1 MDTIAS
7 PEYDFT
13 HNLITDR
20 NEYFRQ
26 KAIEQQNHI
35 VNFAQCATRTSEALV
50 WTYRT
55 TNCDVISVITTSTI
69 TKEGKMRD
77 IHIRPQEVKRLG
89 HLTPSV
95 LIIFWSCSSV
105 YLTRLKPPSIKLA
118 QKDLLGNSPYDIG
131 LSVDVVK
138 KTKKMNQLLHQEKKE
153 FMAKLN
159 VTRFVRSKL
168 ELDATTKIQAIYRGY
183 YVRKNFGEIRHYLV
197 TNSMIRANIRSFLN
211 HHGYA
216 TMGLARYTK
225 ERQALRHFC
234 ATLIQTAF
242 RCLLSRKCLRRLKYD
257 RKQLKRVQA
266 ALVIQARVRG
276 ISSRARV
283 KALIEKRRI
292 ILYRLSVIKIQAAL
306 RGMFG
311 RRKVWRR
318 RYRLY
323 VLAARIIQSWYR
335 AKYSRRMA
343 NHIKHI
349 MHLRRTNRGAL
360 MMQKVVRRFL
370 SVRRV
375 ARIRLRRLHVLI
387 FTWVTRIQC
396 LVRKFLARVNT
407 GKRRRIVRDRLAEE
421 KRLQEES
428 EMAQLAAKLQAENRA
443 LLDSADIYLQAREG
457 NTVGVEDIFKGLMG
471 GEPLQVT
478 DTNADGDTLLTIAA
492 AYGNVDLLRKCI
504 LWGFDVNHRNN
515 EGLTAIMVAAKANHL
530 SAFQYLLSFY
540 KSSEVAT
547 PEPVDTALQTDE
559 NKAEEGGNVPL
570 SSESA
575 ESVVEGDASPPVAVD
590 VSKKTESSTAD
601 GPILLLEQEDIGFLL
616 VTAAANAAIADLTML
631 QALLLQGFDVNTPSQ
646 AGMTAIHAICEIG
659 HVEGFKLLSV
669 KFKAKIE
676 GLDELGQSPLHK
688 ASSSSL
694 QIVQWIL
701 GLDPEFHTYMSEQS
715 RLSSIQTPDGDGKDC
730 LLIAALSGQSEI
742 LELMDGIVS
751 AAGSSGLSK
760 RQSRLDSHNAEN
772 ESDEISWSPQ
782 DISKTMQLVSSGN
795 IFCLHRVLESGFE
808 LDWQQEE
815 DGLTMALAASSRGD
829 IDVANLLLQRGADFS
844 LVDSVGRNCMHYA
857 ALHGQNASEFIAH
870 LLSHPAAGSCRVTK
884 ALLIAADSDGN
895 TPFHL
900 AAEEGTEIN
909 VDLLAAEIFPEVLN
923 IQNKKGMTP
932 LSLACSNY
940 HEKLTL
946 AYLRLGADALTIDES
961 ERSCLWH
968 IFHPKETIL
977 STRRPLCSEY
987 MSVSGLTSPARKDKD
1002 EEVVRVGQ
1010 ECAVVV
1016 ALLKAGCTLYT
1027 EYGRTPEEMLRLP
1040 NPVIGS
1046 PQISSDP
1053 SSEPG
1058 DVALQEC
1065 AMTLFKSIIPS
1076 IISPLDA
1083 WRLCK
1088 YSSSM

>member
-1 MDTIAS
+1 
-7 PEYDFT
+7 
-13 HNLITDR
+13 
-20 NEYFRQ
+20 
-26 KAIEQQNHI
+26 
-35 VNFAQCATRTSEALV
+35 
-50 WTYRT
+50 
-55 TNCDVISVITTSTI
+55 
-69 TKEGKMRD
+69 
-77 IHIRPQEVKRLG
+77 
-89 HLTPSV
+89 
-95 LIIFWSCSSV
+95 
-105 YLTRLKPPSIKLA
+105 
-118 QKDLLGNSPYDIG
+118 
-131 LSVDVVK
+131 
-138 KTKKMNQLLHQEKKE
+138 MNQMLHEEKKE

-183 YVRKNFGEIRHYLV
+183 YVRKNFGEIRHYLA

-211 HHGYA
+211 HRGYA
-216 TMGLARYTK
+216 TMGLAQYTK
-225 ERQALRHFC
+225 ERQALRKFC

-266 ALVIQARVRG
+266 AVVIQARARG
-276 ISSRARV
+276 ISARGRV

-335 AKYSRRMA
+335 AKYSHRMA

-349 MHLRRTNRGAL
+349 MQLRKTNRGAL
-360 MMQKVVRRFL
+360 MMQKAVRRFL
-370 SVRRV
+370 SIRRV

-387 FTWVTRIQC
+387 FTWVTCIQC
-396 LVRKFLARVNT
+396 LIRKFLARVNT

-421 KRLQEES
+421 KRLQEEN
-428 EMAQLAAKLQAENRA
+428 EKAKLAAQMQAENRA

-471 GEPLQVT
+471 GESLQVT

-504 LWGFDVNHRNN
+504 LWGFDINHRNN

-530 SAFQYLLSFY
+530 PAFQYLLSFY
-540 KSSEVAT
+540 KASEVAT
-547 PEPVDTALQTDE
+547 PEPVDTALQTDTS
-559 NKAEEGGNVPL
+559 KAEEEGNAPL
-570 SSESA
+570 TSENT
-575 ESVVEGDASPPVAVD
+575 ESVVEGEALPPPAAVD
-590 VSKKTESSTAD
+590 VNKKTESSTVD

-646 AGMTAIHAICEIG
+646 AGMTAVHAICEIG
-659 HVEGFKLLSV
+659 HVEGFKLLTA

-676 GLDELGQSPLHK
+676 GVDELGQSPLHK

-701 GLDPEFHTYMSEQS
+701 GLDPEFHTYMSEQT
-715 RLSSIQTPDGDGKDC
+715 RLSSIQAPDGDGKDC
-730 LLIAALSGQSEI
+730 LLLAALSGQSEI

-760 RQSRLDSHNAEN
+760 RQSRLDGHNAEN
-772 ESDEISWSPQ
+772 ESEEISWSPQ
-782 DISKTMQLVSSGN
+782 DISKTMQLVLSGN

-815 DGLTMALAASSRGD
+815 DGLTTALAASSRGD
-829 IDVANLLLQRGADFS
+829 IDVANMLLQRGADFS
-844 LVDSVGRNCMHYA
+844 LVDSRGRNCMHYA

-870 LLSHPAAGSCRVTK
+870 LLSHPTAGSCRVTK
-884 ALLIAADSDGN
+884 ALLIAADSEGD

-900 AAEEGTEIN
+900 AAKDGTEIN

-923 IQNKKGMTP
+923 IQNKQGMTP

-940 HEKLTL
+940 HEKLIL
-946 AYLRLGADALTIDES
+946 SYLRLGADALIIDES

-968 IFHPKETIL
+968 IFHPKQTIL

-987 MSVSGLTSPARKDKD
+987 MSINGLASPAARKDKD
-1002 EEVVRVGQ
+1002 EEVVRLAQ

-1040 NPVIGS
+1040 NPATGS

-1065 AMTLFKSIIPS
+1065 AMTLFKSIIPA

-1088 YSSSM
+1088 Y